1 MNSSGSKVDVPIL
14 WIENS
19 QSDAP
24 VIVLCPGLAMS
35 AAKYQKFGESLRN
48 KGFHVAVCE
57 LRGQG
62 GYVPGSG
69 RTEDHGLA
77 EIVGIDMPAVLEAV
91 KSRFPGSGIVLA
103 GHSLGG
109 CVASLAAAVR
119 SASSDSLVG
128 VVTVATSTGYYK
140 FLGKKQA
147 LLILCQTV
155 AAKLVMSIYGYYPGD
170 RRGFG
175 GIQPKTLMQQW
186 AAMARTGDLHIS
198 EITKAENL
206 VQGLSKPVLVIGIE
220 GDQVAPPAAVD
231 HFAGKFLAARVT
243 RCEVPLED
251 QRGLKDSSWISR
263 SPHSS
268 WVKRPDAVAEQVKLW
283 FSTAK
288 TSVQQ

>member
-140 FLGKKQA
+140 F
-147 LLILCQTV
+147 
-155 AAKLVMSIYGYYPGD
+155 
-170 RRGFG
+170 FG
-175 GIQPKTLMQQW
+175 EEAGVIDSVPNGGGE
-186 AAMARTGDLHIS
+186 TGDEYLWLLPRGSPGVRRHS
-198 EITKAENL
+198 AE
-206 VQGLSKPVLVIGIE
+206 
-220 GDQVAPPAAVD
+220 DAHAAVGR
-231 HFAGKFLAARVT
+231 HGAHGRPAYFRNYEGR
-243 RCEVPLED
+243 ESGPGLE
-251 QRGLKDSSWISR
+251 
-263 SPHSS
+263 
-268 WVKRPDAVAEQVKLW
+268 
-283 FSTAK
+283 
-288 TSVQQ
+288 